1 MVNSTI
7 YSKIYQYKMH
17 SNFCKRSFIFQGIQ
31 VTEEFKGLA
40 NAVKVVQDVTVAY
53 KDPPSKRDWVTDVL
67 TRNLVVLCEF
77 LEGLYLQYQIN
88 P

>member
-1 MVNSTI
+1 MVNSTT
-7 YSKIYQYKMH
+7 YSKIYQFKVVSY
-17 SNFCKRSFIFQGIQ
+17 FCKHSIIFQGIQ

-77 LEGLYLQYQIN
+77 LEGL
-88 P
+88 